1 MTYPCPSVATMVPL
15 DTQQIKFLMDMMMG
29 CPLGHTQQYSDH
41 HGVNAGHLYDQL
53 QNCLQSALEELE

>member
-1 MTYPCPSVATMVPL
+1 MTYPCPSVATTVPL
-15 DTQQIKFLMDMMMG
+15 DTQQIKFLLDMMMG
-29 CPLGHTQQYSDH
+29 CPMGDTQQYSDH